1 MRTERYSI
9 VMDSYAWIEYF
20 AGTAI
25 GEIVRKYMMNSE
37 NVYTPSIV
45 LAEIARKY
53 VREGVGW
60 SIVEERIRVIEKLS
74 IIIHINSRIA
84 LETARAY
91 IELVNHAKELG
102 YRSKPSLTD
111 AIVYAVAKIMNAMI
125 ISGDMHF
132 RDLDNVLWLKTR

>member
-1 MRTERYSI
+1 
-9 VMDSYAWIEYF
+9 MDSYAWIEYF